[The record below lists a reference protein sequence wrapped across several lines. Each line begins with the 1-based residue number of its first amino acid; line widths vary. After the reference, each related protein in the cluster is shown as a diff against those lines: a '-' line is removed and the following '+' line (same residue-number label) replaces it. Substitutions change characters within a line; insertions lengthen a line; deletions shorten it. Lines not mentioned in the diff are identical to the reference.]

1 MRAIGLLAPILSI
14 CCAGS
19 AALAQTFDANDHKYL
34 YVEPCRAN
42 VQSVFKDGMGQIFV
56 VSVGLSIRNSGIRP
70 IDGVTV
76 DLLDKFDNV
85 LSAKTRQLAVKPG
98 EARADTIEIFGLI
111 ISADETKSP
120 AYAGTTRI
128 IGDLERQY
136 AVAACGIV
144 GFQFARNEATPPP
157 PSPAAMGLRLE
168 SDRRPAP
175 AKLKV
180 SRSDRS
186 RP

>member
-1 MRAIGLLAPILSI
+1 MRAVQPLLPMLSI
-14 CCAGS
+14 CCAS
-19 AALAQTFDANDHKYL
+19 AALAQTFDANEHKYL

-42 VQSVFKDGMGQIFV
+42 VQSVFRDGMGQVFV
-56 VSVGLSIRNSGIRP
+56 VSVGLSIRNSAARP
-70 IDGVTV
+70 IDAVTV

-85 LSAKTRQLAVKPG
+85 LAAKTRPLAVKPG

-128 IGDLERQY
+128 VDDLERQY
-136 AVAACGIV
+136 AVASCGIV
-144 GFQFARNEATPPP
+144 GFRFAGNEAPP
-157 PSPAAMGLRLE
+157 PAAMGLRL
-168 SDRRPAP
+168 AP
-175 AKLKV
+175 EQRTASPKLKV
-180 SRSDRS
+180 SRSERS

>member
-19 AALAQTFDANDHKYL
+19 AALAQTFDANEHKYL

-42 VQSVFKDGMGQIFV
+42 VQSVFRESMGQVFV
-56 VSVGLSIRNSGIRP
+56 VSVGLSVRNSAGRP

-85 LSAKTRQLAVKPG
+85 LSAKTRHLAVKSG

-128 IGDLERQY
+128 VDDLGRQY
-136 AVAACGIV
+136 AGASCGIV
-144 GFQFARNEATPPP
+144 GFRFAGNEAPP
-157 PSPAAMGLRLE
+157 PAAMGLRLV
-168 SDRRPAP
+168 P
-175 AKLKV
+175 
-180 SRSDRS
+180 
-186 RP
+186 